1 MKSDYQRDLYTEEKM
16 SLRGVGKA
24 LYRTPHQLFGQ
35 KTAEDAMFKQWEHDI
50 KMALAGLEYLKLENQ
65 KWKKFWISAI
75 TNFIQVLDIFRDLH
89 CELEHT
95 RNTEKASADR
105 SIDKNEEFTSV
116 TIHEL
121 EQAGKLASLILD
133 KTTRLADDSSD
144 SFVEKCNEMIHT
156 LKGAEKLITKRDHK
170 KIDYDMKSNKV
181 DSTLKGAIKTDK
193 DKAKLETQQA
203 KLTESEVI
211 YKDLNDKIKLIVPEI
226 LSNFSEFISKLTY
239 KLYFSNMDILN
250 FIQRNI
256 EKFDRIHGIAS
267 DSKYLVYDDIISDFN
282 SLYLQAQSKLE
293 NLSLLKEFRSFRNKN
308 LAEKTVQ
315 GVNTVAGTVVDS
327 TVNFTSTI
335 YTKAAKP
342 SQKLSLSLTSIKI
355 DNPIHP
361 YDKHGMFTTALD
373 PIEFIKSADY
383 VGQLSE
389 SDLQTMSPNYDA
401 KDNYTA
407 YSDEKS
413 EDDSDNG
420 SKTSE
425 ESVISEEK
433 LSVTGTEWMKPLR
446 NSTLNKISSSAAS
459 SSQPATGDETS
470 KKMTLN
476 SSINTS
482 QPSTAAD
489 GKYVANARVPSLSL
503 SSKTETYKYVNV
515 TMDNITKR
523 IYLVV
528 STPEIDSAPVNVSR
542 GKLNLPDFELR
553 DYFMAR
559 SSITANAFAAYSNI

>member
-1 MKSDYQRDLYTEEKM
+1 M

-35 KTAEDAMFKQWEHDI
+35 KTAEDVMYKQWEHDI
-50 KMALAGLEYLKLENQ
+50 KTALAGLEYLKLENQ

-75 TNFIQVLDIFRDLH
+75 TNFIQVIDIFRDLH
-89 CELEHT
+89 CELEHAHGADGSSS
-95 RNTEKASADR
+95 EKPV
-105 SIDKNEEFTSV
+105 DKNEEFTSV

-121 EQAGKLASLILD
+121 EQAGKLASIILER
-133 KTTRLADDSSD
+133 TTRLAEDSSD
-144 SFVEKCNEMIHT
+144 SFVAKCNEMIHT
-156 LKGAEKLITKRDHK
+156 LKGAEKLITKRSHK

-181 DSTLKGAIKTDK
+181 DSTLKGSIKTDK
-193 DKAKLETQQA
+193 DKAKLESDQQ

-211 YKDLNDKIKLIVPEI
+211 YKDLNDKIKLVVPEI
-226 LSNFSEFISKLTY
+226 LANLSEFISKLTY
-239 KLYFSNMDILN
+239 KLYYSNMDILN

-267 DSKYLVYDDIISDFN
+267 DAKFLVYDDIIADFN
-282 SLYLQAQSKLE
+282 GLYSQAQSKLG

-308 LAEKTVQ
+308 LTEKTVQ

-342 SQKLSLSLTSIKI
+342 SQKLSMSLTSIKI

-373 PIEFIKSADY
+373 PFEFIKSADY
-383 VGQLSE
+383 AAQLSK
-389 SDLQTMSPNYDA
+389 SDLKCMSPNYDT
-401 KDNYTA
+401 KDKSYAT
-407 YSDEKS
+407 YSEEQS
-413 EDDSDNG
+413 EDDADTE

-425 ESVISEEK
+425 ESEVSEEK

-446 NSTLNKISSSAAS
+446 NSTLNRVSSPLTS
-459 SSQPATGDETS
+459 SSQAATADGASE
-470 KKMTLN
+470 KITLN
-476 SSINTS
+476 SSLNTS
-482 QPSTAAD
+482 QPSTATD
-489 GKYVANARVPSLSL
+489 GKYMANSRVQSLSL
-503 SSKTETYKYVNV
+503 NSKSETYKYVNV
-515 TMDNITKR
+515 TMDSITKR

-528 STPEIDSAPVNVSR
+528 STPEIDCAPVNVPKS
-542 GKLNLPDFELR
+542 KLNLPDVELR